1 MRITRDLLEKL
12 IELCGGAHPR
22 EVGGLLLGK
31 KKTLEA
37 NDFVIIPGRFQYS
50 SIYIHMDRIPI
61 YPNLIGTFHSHPSPN
76 SRPSG
81 ADLDLF
87 GRLGKVH
94 LIFAYPYDLNSI
106 GVYESSGKP
115 SKLEIA

>member
-1 MRITRDLLEKL
+1 MRMTKELAEKIL
-12 IELCGGAHPR
+12 ELCKEAHPI

-31 KKTLEA
+31 RKNLEA
-37 NDFVIIPGRFQYS
+37 NDFVIIPGTFQYS
-50 SIYIHMDRIPI
+50 SIYIRMDQVPI

-87 GRLGKVH
+87 GRLGKAH
-94 LIFAYPYDLNSI
+94 LIFAYAYDLNSV

-115 SKLEIA
+115 SRLELI